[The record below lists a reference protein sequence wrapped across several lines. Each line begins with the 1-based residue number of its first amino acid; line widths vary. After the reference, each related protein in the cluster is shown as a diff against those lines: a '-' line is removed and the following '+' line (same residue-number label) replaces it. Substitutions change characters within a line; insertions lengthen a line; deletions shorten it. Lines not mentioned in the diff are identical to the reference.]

1 MKNQLLIKNI
11 DIIPI
16 SENTIIQ
23 NMDVL
28 LKDGQIL
35 KITKTDN
42 DTNHE
47 GQVID
52 GTDKFLMPGLWDNH
66 AHIDDGKY
74 LPLFLANGI
83 TTIRDLGNSSDKI
96 FELRDKI
103 KNREIVAPDLYI
115 CGPILEGDPP
125 YWGEAFWTIKT
136 EEEGRKAV
144 KTLSNKKVDFIKA
157 YSTLP
162 NNIFQAI
169 LDQATKDN
177 LKVTGHVSKDLTSI
191 EAIEAGQIGIEH
203 LDSIFNTWSG
213 SALAEVKWDETN
225 IKNEDGSGYWYKAT
239 DIKYN
244 EANFKTLLELMK
256 NKSIY
261 FTPTLIQ
268 EEKTGKLGEYKEL
281 LKDDRLKYLEKSVYE
296 NEWKPEN
303 ESLWYENY
311 YFICKKEASKLKDLA
326 DNSILLAGS
335 DTPNPFVIPGISLHE
350 ELELLSK
357 AGISNYE
364 ILKAATINGA
374 KFVDKEKSIG
384 TVEEGKI
391 ANLLILGSNPLEDI
405 NNSKDISGVILHGNY
420 ISKKELDDK
429 VKIYR

>member
-1 MKNQLLIKNI
+1 MDNNLLIRNI
-11 DIIPI
+11 NVIPI
-16 SENTIIQ
+16 SESTTLK
-23 NMDVL
+23 NMDVFV
-28 LKDGQIL
+28 KDGHIL
-35 KITKTDN
+35 KITKTTKSTDHN
-42 DTNHE
+42 
-47 GQVID
+47 GQLID

-83 TTIRDLGNSSDKI
+83 TSIRDLGNSSDKI

-125 YWGEAFWTIKT
+125 YWGKAFWTIKT
-136 EEEGRKAV
+136 EEEGIKAV
-144 KTLSNKKVDFIKA
+144 KNLSSKKVDFIKT
-157 YSTLP
+157 YHTLP
-162 NNIFQAI
+162 NNIFLAI

-177 LKVTGHVSKDLTSI
+177 LKVTGHVSKDFTSI

-213 SALAEVKWDETN
+213 SALAEVKWNETN
-225 IKNEDGSGYWYKAT
+225 IKYEDGSGNWYKAT
-239 DIKYN
+239 GIKYN

-256 NKSIY
+256 KKSLY

-268 EEKTGKLGEYKEL
+268 EEKLGKLSEYKEL
-281 LKDDRLKYLEKSVYE
+281 LKNDHLKYIEKSYYE
-296 NEWKPEN
+296 EDWKPEN
-303 ESLWYENY
+303 ENLYYENY
-311 YFICKKEASKLKDLA
+311 YFIYKKEASKLKDLA
-326 DNSILLAGS
+326 DNSILLTGT
-335 DTPNPFVIPGISLHE
+335 DTPNPFVIPGFSLHE

-374 KFVDKEKSIG
+374 RFVDKEKSIG

-391 ANLLILGSNPLEDI
+391 ANLLILGSSPLEDI
-405 NNSKDISGVILHGNY
+405 NNSKDISAVILHGNY
-420 ISKKELDDK
+420 ITKKELDDK

>member
-11 DIIPI
+11 NIIPI
-16 SENTIIQ
+16 SENTIIK

-28 LKDGQIL
+28 VKDGHIL
-35 KITKTDN
+35 KITKTDKN
-42 DTNHE
+42 TNHE
-47 GQVID
+47 GQVIH
-52 GTDKFLMPGLWDNH
+52 GKDKFLMPGLWDNL
-66 AHIDDGKY
+66 AHIDGGKY

-115 CGPILEGDPP
+115 CGPILGGHP
-125 YWGEAFWTIKT
+125 YYWRGSFWTIKT

-144 KTLSNKKVDFIKA
+144 KTLNNKKVDFIKA
-157 YSTLP
+157 YVGLP
-162 NNIFQAI
+162 NNIFRAI
-169 LDQATKDN
+169 LEQSTKDN
-177 LKVTGHVSKDLTSI
+177 LKVTGLTSI

-203 LDSIFNTWSG
+203 LDSIFNTWSD
-213 SALAEVKWDETN
+213 SALAEVKWEKTD
-225 IKNEDGSGYWYKAT
+225 IKSGSGYWHKAT

-261 FTPTLIQ
+261 FTPALIQ

-281 LKDDRLKYLEKSVYE
+281 LKDDQLKYLEKSDYE
-296 NEWKPEN
+296 KEWKPEN
-303 ESLWYENY
+303 MSLWYENI
-311 YFICKKEASKLKDLA
+311 YFIYKKETSKVKDLA

-335 DTPNPFVIPGISLHE
+335 DTPNPFVVPGISLHE

-357 AGISNYE
+357 GGISNYE

-429 VKIYR
+429 VKIYS

>member
-1 MKNQLLIKNI
+1 MDNNLLIRNI
-11 DIIPI
+11 NVIPI
-16 SENTIIQ
+16 SESTTLK
-23 NMDVL
+23 NMDVFV
-28 LKDGQIL
+28 KDGHIL
-35 KITKTDN
+35 KITKTTKSTDHN
-42 DTNHE
+42 
-47 GQVID
+47 GQLID

-66 AHIDDGKY
+66 AHIGDGKY

-83 TTIRDLGNSSDKI
+83 TSIRDLGNSSDKI

-103 KNREIVAPDLYI
+103 KNSEIVAPDLYI

-125 YWGEAFWTIKT
+125 FWGKGFWTIKT
-136 EEEGRKAV
+136 EEEGIKAV
-144 KTLSNKKVDFIKA
+144 KNLSSKKVDFIKT
-157 YSTLP
+157 YHTLP
-162 NNIFQAI
+162 NNIFLAI

-177 LKVTGHVSKDLTSI
+177 LKVTGHVSKDFTSI
-191 EAIEAGQIGIEH
+191 EAIEAGQVGIEH
-203 LDSIFNTWSG
+203 LNSIFNASTS
-213 SALAEVKWDETN
+213 SALAELVWKKTK
-225 IKNEDGSGYWYKAT
+225 IKNEDEGWYWSKLI

-256 NKSIY
+256 KKSVY

-268 EEKTGKLGEYKEL
+268 EEKTGKLSEYKEL

-303 ESLWYENY
+303 ESLWYENI
-311 YFICKKEASKLKDLA
+311 YFVYKKETSKVKDLA

-335 DTPNPFVIPGISLHE
+335 DTPNPFVIPGFSLHE

-357 AGISNYE
+357 AGVSNYE

-384 TVEEGKI
+384 TIEEGKI
-391 ANLLILGSNPLEDI
+391 ANLIILGSNPLEDI